1 MSKPS
6 ILVARAIFPEV
17 LAQLQQVFDVDHNQD
32 DVVMTP
38 AELHA
43 RMKGKAGALTTG
55 SERIDGPL
63 LNACPGLKIVANMA
77 VGYNNFDDRPDCP

>member
-38 AELHA
+38 ASCIRACRA
-43 RMKGKAGALTTG
+43 RWV
-55 SERIDGPL
+55 R
-63 LNACPGLKIVANMA
+63 
-77 VGYNNFDDRPDCP
+77 